1 MNVGD
6 KAPEILGIDQD
17 GKEIRLSDYK
27 GKKIVLYFYP
37 KDLTSGCTAQAC
49 NLRDNYD
56 ALKAKGYAVI
66 GASIQ
71 DEKSHRKF
79 IEKNSLPF
87 PLIADTDLKL
97 VEAFGVYGEK
107 KMYGRTYMGTFLH
120 HQRRRHRRAHPRPET
135 DQDQGPCGTDSCRGG
150 IGGRADG
157 SPPAYQKKGEENRA
171 GRPSGTVADRPCP
184 PPSAPCRQTPGAFIL
199 AGIPARYG
207 KRKSRPHTR

>member
-27 GKKIVLYFYP
+27 GKKVVLYFYP

-107 KMYGRTYMGTFLH
+107 KMYGRTYMGTF
-120 HQRRRHRRAHPRPET
+120 RTTFIINE
-135 DQDQGPCGTDSCRGG
+135 DG
-150 IGGRADG
+150 IVERILDPKQIKTKDHA
-157 SPPAYQKKGEENRA
+157 AQ
-171 GRPSGTVADRPCP
+171 
-184 PPSAPCRQTPGAFIL
+184 IL
-199 AGIPARYG
+199 AGEE
-207 KRKSRPHTR
+207 